1 MFVLYSFDLTI
12 FDLKLKIM
20 NLNQKIVVAIDGFSS
35 CGKSTFAKLIARELN
50 YVFIDTGA
58 MYRAVSWYAIKNNLV
73 SGNRINE
80 RLLIG
85 QLHSIHVNLRHD
97 AEGKVC
103 TYLNGENVENDI
115 RGVEVSKLVSEVSKI
130 KEVRKYLVRLQQ
142 EMGTEKGIV
151 IDGRDIGTVVF
162 PEAEIK
168 IYMTA
173 SSDVRAQRRYD
184 ELLNKGLS
192 VSFEEVK
199 KNIEDRDY
207 ADLNRQE
214 SPLKKASDAIILDNS
229 YMDLN
234 GQMQWFKEL
243 LLDKQ
248 LIASLNGSE
257 S

>member
-12 FDLKLKIM
+12 FDFKLKIM

-58 MYRAVSWYAIKNNLV
+58 MYRAVSLFALRNNLV
-73 SGNRINE
+73 SGNAINE
-80 RLLIG
+80 KQLVG
-85 QLHSIHVNLRHD
+85 QLYNIHIALRHD
-97 AEGKVC
+97 PEGKVC
-103 TYLNGENVENDI
+103 AYLNGENVENDI
-115 RGVEVSKLVSEVSKI
+115 RGVEVSGWVSEVSKI
-130 KEVRKYLVRLQQ
+130 KEVRKYLVGLQQ
-142 EMGTEKGIV
+142 KMGKEKGIV
-151 IDGRDIGTVVF
+151 MDGRDIGTVVF
-162 PEAEIK
+162 PGAEIK

-173 SSDVRAQRRYD
+173 GADVRARRRYK
-184 ELLNKGLS
+184 ELLNKGLT

-207 ADLNRQE
+207 TDLNRKE
-214 SPLKKASDAIILDNS
+214 SPLQKANDAIVLDNS

-248 LIASLNGSE
+248 LIASSNGSK